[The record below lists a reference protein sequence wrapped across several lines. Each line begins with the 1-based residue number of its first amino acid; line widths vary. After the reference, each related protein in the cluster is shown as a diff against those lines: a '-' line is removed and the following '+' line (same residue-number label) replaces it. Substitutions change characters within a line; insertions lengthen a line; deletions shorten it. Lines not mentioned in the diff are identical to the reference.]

1 VKICFELYKFF
12 SNQELAGAHMEIL
25 YKFFSDQELAGAH
38 MEILEA
44 DYKPW
49 DISKGGMMI

>member
-1 VKICFELYKFF
+1 MKICFELYKLF
-12 SNQELAGAHMEIL
+12 SNQELAR
-25 YKFFSDQELAGAH
+25 AH